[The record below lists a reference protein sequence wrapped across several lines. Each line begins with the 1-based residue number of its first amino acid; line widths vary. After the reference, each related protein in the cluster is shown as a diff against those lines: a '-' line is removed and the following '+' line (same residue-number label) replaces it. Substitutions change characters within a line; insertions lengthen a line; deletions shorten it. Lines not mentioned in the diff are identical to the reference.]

1 MITLVLGGARS
12 GKSKVAE
19 AVVERVVGDGAPT
32 GPVTYIATGLAKIP
46 AESGA
51 SFGDEP
57 DGAGD
62 EPDGAGE
69 SRGDADF
76 AARIAAHRA
85 RRPPDWLTVE
95 VALAGDLASAI
106 AACPGPA
113 IVDSIGTWVAGHR
126 FFVVELGPLIA
137 TLGERKQATVLVSDE
152 VGWGVHPATEA
163 GRAFRDALGTVNLT
177 LAEVADEALLVVAGR
192 VIELPRYRLSAGG
205 RE

>member
-1 MITLVLGGARS
+1 VITLVLGGARS

-19 AVVERVVGDGAPT
+19 AIVKRSVGDGASRD
-32 GPVTYIATGLAKIP
+32 PVTYVATGVANVGP
-46 AESGA
+46 AESAGTDSREHDGVGGA
-51 SFGDEP
+51 
-57 DGAGD
+57 
-62 EPDGAGE
+62 
-69 SRGDADF
+69 RGDADF

-95 VALAGDLASAI
+95 VALAGDLASAL

-126 FFVVELGPLIA
+126 DFAVKLEPLLA
-137 TLGERKQATVLVSDE
+137 TLGKRKRATVLVSDE

-163 GRAFRDALGTVNLT
+163 GRAFRDALGAVNLT

-192 VIELPRYRLSAGG
+192 VIELPRYGPSPGG